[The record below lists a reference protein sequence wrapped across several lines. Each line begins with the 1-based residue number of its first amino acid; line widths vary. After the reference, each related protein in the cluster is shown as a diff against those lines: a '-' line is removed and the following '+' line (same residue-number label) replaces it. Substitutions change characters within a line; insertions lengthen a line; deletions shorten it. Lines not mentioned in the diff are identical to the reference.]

1 MEKTLLV
8 LTSFFLVVIFLLT
21 GCISSEEG
29 SMPQIPEFVN
39 KNEEFGVNINYYKV
53 EEEFQKVSHKS
64 MEIFVGK
71 EYS

>member
-1 MEKTLLV
+1 MKKALLV
-8 LTSFFLVVIFLLT
+8 LIPFFLVVIFLLT

-29 SMPQIPEFVN
+29 SMPQIPRFRLQI
-39 KNEEFGVNINYYKV
+39 EEFGVDINYYKV

>member
-53 EEEFQKVSHKS
+53 EEEFQNFLKGFG
-64 MEIFVGK
+64 IAD
-71 EYS
+71 

>member
-1 MEKTLLV
+1 MKKALLV
-8 LTSFFLVVIFLLT
+8 LIPFFLVVIFLLT

-39 KNEEFGVNINYYKV
+39 KNEEFGVDINYYKV

>member
-1 MEKTLLV
+1 MKKALLV
-8 LTSFFLVVIFLLT
+8 LIPFFLVVIFLLT

-39 KNEEFGVNINYYKV
+39 KNEEFGVNIDYYKV

>member
-1 MEKTLLV
+1 MKKALLV
-8 LTSFFLVVIFLLT
+8 LIPFFLVASFLST
-21 GCISSEEG
+21 TCKTSSEKP
-29 SMPQIPEFVN
+29 MPQIPEFVN
-39 KNEEFGVNINYYKV
+39 KNEEFGVDINYYKV

>member
-29 SMPQIPEFVN
+29 SMSQIPEFVN

-53 EEEFQKVSHKS
+53 EEEFQNFLKGFG
-64 MEIFVGK
+64 IAD
-71 EYS
+71 

>member
-39 KNEEFGVNINYYKV
+39 KNEEFGVNIDYYKV